1 MNKARKY
8 TLLTVILAV
17 VFIFCSMTGMNLIL
31 HIRERQLL
39 TESGRIVMDT
49 PVSSWQAVDS
59 KDEGETG
66 ENAVVDRETTTLT
79 TEQIEEVINGW
90 NQRTGVTVH
99 SPVNGQI
106 SMEDAIATAQRWLD
120 EMKLNDNGQERD
132 PDVTSMSAVLGVAT
146 QEIVEGVQLEPYY
159 SIWTVQIQS
168 ESIKAEIYI
177 NAVTGNVWG
186 AEITLY
192 EAMAEKG
199 RDNRLQTFV
208 ELAGLHVADED
219 LDAME
224 AGETRTEIAIKGSR
238 LYAKEQSY
246 SMSIAFNDSYKQ
258 FAYQLHL

>member
-1 MNKARKY
+1 
-8 TLLTVILAV
+8 
-17 VFIFCSMTGMNLIL
+17 
-31 HIRERQLL
+31 
-39 TESGRIVMDT
+39 
-49 PVSSWQAVDS
+49 
-59 KDEGETG
+59 
-66 ENAVVDRETTTLT
+66 
-79 TEQIEEVINGW
+79 
-90 NQRTGVTVH
+90 
-99 SPVNGQI
+99 
-106 SMEDAIATAQRWLD
+106 
-120 EMKLNDNGQERD
+120 
-132 PDVTSMSAVLGVAT
+132 MSAVLGVAT
-146 QEIVEGVQLEPYY
+146 QEIVDGVQLEPYY

-219 LDAME
+219 LDAMD